1 MSVPGLGPVTSPLT
15 VVAAPEAPAASGAV
29 GTLEAPDVVLTR
41 CRWARLAY
49 PERRTSRAIPVAPA
63 APGEVEDAVLFPQA
77 PGGMDWLLGG
87 GAAELAQDDDAF
99 QVTVAAPAGAAGAG
113 LLIFLPGGGF
123 VSGGAS
129 LPVYDAAALA
139 RATGRVVMVPGYRL
153 GAHGALGRAKD
164 GTPLL
169 VDDVLRAVAWCLE
182 YAAHFGASTEDVT
195 LAGQSAGAWCA
206 LVAAQDPALAASVTR
221 LALYSLPFQPPP
233 GPEGRAERQAVVDE
247 ALAGRT
253 FDELSPA
260 EAVDVSAALN
270 RAWAGRGLG
279 VQPPS
284 GGRLPASLL
293 EFETLLP
300 RLRVREVLLAHTR
313 DEARAMIPPM
323 GSACFPEPAARGY
336 ERSHFAGVPAAG
348 DRSPWERMT
357 EAMTEHEF
365 AGFSRELGAALAAA
379 GVRVHRSRWDVECG
393 VPGAGAAHCTDLP
406 GLFGA
411 AGSAGAPL
419 RAGVDPEALA
429 AAGEAW
435 RAPLIAALAGD
446 LEPTAPGTLVAVG
459 LRGGE
464 LVADASAFGDPVR
477 GVQA

>member
-1 MSVPGLGPVTSPLT
+1 MSVPGLGPGTSPLT
-15 VVAAPEAPAASGAV
+15 VVAAPEAPAAGGAV

-63 APGEVEDAVLFPQA
+63 APGEVEDAVLFPQS
-77 PGGMDWLLGG
+77 PGGMDWLLGA
-87 GAAELAQDDDAF
+87 GAAALDQDDDAF

-182 YAAHFGASTEDVT
+182 HSAHFGASTEDVT

-233 GPEGRAERQAVVDE
+233 GPEGRAERQAVVDD
-247 ALAGRT
+247 ALDGRT

-300 RLRVREVLLAHTR
+300 RLRVREALLAHTR

-323 GSACFPEPAARGY
+323 AAAGFPEPAARGY

-348 DRSPWERMT
+348 DDSPWERMT
-357 EAMTEHEF
+357 AAMTEHEF

-406 GLFGA
+406 GLFGF
-411 AGSAGAPL
+411 AGSTGTPML
-419 RAGVDPEALA
+419 AGVDPEGF
-429 AAGEAW
+429 AGASERW
-435 RAPLIAALAGD
+435 RSPLIAALAGA
-446 LEPTAPGTLVAVG
+446 LAPTAPGTLVAVG
-459 LRGGE
+459 PAGSE
-464 LVADASAFGDPVR
+464 QVTDASGYVGPVR